1 MNKIKTKLENF
12 ILQLEADSK
21 KFILTDLG
29 RETMRQSF
37 FFKNIFLQTFL
48 VFLILFCLTS
58 STFAAGNRIGFI
70 NLQKA
75 VSNTKEWKKQLA
87 GFKQQFKQAQ
97 TLIAAREKKVKSM
110 YEEITKQSFVLD
122 PALKKSKEDR
132 FRKEKV
138 EFERF
143 VQDKNEEFGRKEKEI
158 TEKIIAKMIKVVRKI
173 GSEKKISLILDE
185 KTLIYSDSSLNITD
199 IAVKTYDRIY
209 K

>member
-1 MNKIKTKLENF
+1 MK
-12 ILQLEADSK
+12 
-21 KFILTDLG
+21 
-29 RETMRQSF
+29 QSF
-37 FFKNIFLQTFL
+37 FFKNIFFQTFL

-75 VSNTKEWKKQLA
+75 VANTKEWKKQLSD
-87 GFKQQFKQAQ
+87 FKKQFKNAKS
-97 TLIAAREKKVKSM
+97 LIAAKEKKVKAM

-122 PALKKSKEDR
+122 PALKKSKEER

-199 IAVKTYDRIY
+199 IVVKTYDRIY

>member
-1 MNKIKTKLENF
+1 
-12 ILQLEADSK
+12 
-21 KFILTDLG
+21 
-29 RETMRQSF
+29 MRQSF
-37 FFKNIFLQTFL
+37 FFKNIFFQTFL

-58 STFAAGNRIGFI
+58 SAFSAGRIGYI

-75 VSNTKEWKKQLA
+75 VANTNEWKKQLA
-87 GFKQQFKQAQ
+87 DFKSQFKSAQ
-97 TLIAAREKKVKSM
+97 SLIAAREKKIKSM
-110 YEEITKQSFVLD
+110 YEELTKQSFVLD
-122 PALKKSKEDR
+122 PALKKSKEER

-173 GSEKKISLILDE
+173 GAEKKISLIMDE
-185 KTLIYSDSSLNITD
+185 KTLIYSDSGLDITD
-199 IAVKTYDRIY
+199 MAVKTYDRIY

>member
-1 MNKIKTKLENF
+1 MSKIKTKLASF
-12 ILQLEADSK
+12 ISLLEADSK
-21 KFILTDLG
+21 NFNLTDLG
-29 RETMRQSF
+29 RETMKQSF
-37 FFKNIFLQTFL
+37 FFKNIFFQAFL
-48 VFLILFCLTS
+48 VFLIFFCLTS
-58 STFAAGNRIGFI
+58 SAFAASGRIGFI

-75 VSNTKEWKKQLA
+75 VANTKEWKKQLS

-97 TLIAAREKKVKSM
+97 TLIAAREKKIKSM

-122 PALKKSKEDR
+122 PALKKSKEER

-173 GSEKKISLILDE
+173 GAEKKISLIMDE
-185 KTLIYSDSSLNITD
+185 KTLIYSDSGLDITD

>member
-1 MNKIKTKLENF
+1 
-12 ILQLEADSK
+12 
-21 KFILTDLG
+21 
-29 RETMRQSF
+29 MRQSF
-37 FFKNIFLQTFL
+37 FFKNIFFQTFL

-58 STFAAGNRIGFI
+58 SSFAAGSRIGFI

-75 VSNTKEWKKQLA
+75 VANTKEWKKQLT
-87 GFKQQFKQAQ
+87 GFKQEFKKAQ
-97 TLIAAREKKVKSM
+97 TLIAAREKKVKAM

-143 VQDKNEEFGRKEKEI
+143 VQDKNDEFGRKEKEI

-173 GSEKKISLILDE
+173 GAEKKISLIMDE
-185 KTLIYSDSSLNITD
+185 KTLIYSDSGLDITD
-199 IAVKTYDRIY
+199 IAVKTYDRLY

>member
-1 MNKIKTKLENF
+1 
-12 ILQLEADSK
+12 
-21 KFILTDLG
+21 
-29 RETMRQSF
+29 MRQSF
-37 FFKNIFLQTFL
+37 FFKNIFFQTFL
-48 VFLILFCLTS
+48 VSLILFCLTS
-58 STFAAGNRIGFI
+58 STFAAGGRIGFI

-75 VSNTKEWKKQLA
+75 VANTKEWKKQLS
-87 GFKQQFKQAQ
+87 GFKQQFKTAQ

-122 PALKKSKEDR
+122 PALKKSKEER

-143 VQDKNEEFGRKEKEI
+143 VQDKNDEFGRKEKAI

-173 GSEKKISLILDE
+173 GAEKKISLIMDE
-185 KTLIYSDSSLNITD
+185 KTLIYSDSGLDITD

>member
-1 MNKIKTKLENF
+1 MSKIKTKLANF
-12 ILQLEADSK
+12 ISLPEADSK
-21 KFILTDLG
+21 IFNLTQLG
-29 RETMRQSF
+29 RGKMRQSF
-37 FFKNIFLQTFL
+37 FLKNIFFQISL
-48 VFLILFCLTS
+48 VLLMMFCLSS
-58 STFAAGNRIGFI
+58 STFAASGRIGFI

-75 VSNTKEWKKQLA
+75 VANTKEWKKQLSS
-87 GFKQQFKQAQ
+87 FKEQFKQAQ
-97 TLIAAREKKVKSM
+97 TIIKVREKKVKSM

-122 PALKKSKEDR
+122 PALKKSKEER

-138 EFERF
+138 DFERY

-173 GSEKKISLILDE
+173 GSEKKISLIMDE
-185 KTLIYSDSSLNITD
+185 KTLIYSDSGLDITD